1 MIKITFHYRY
11 RKQIFIAL
19 IFLLLVA
26 SLVVAIV
33 VYYPKEEKKSTI
45 SIINKKETNKNQ
57 KEEKENEI
65 MYKVDV
71 KGEIISPGIY
81 TLPATSRVIDVIEA
95 AGGLTEQANTT
106 VINLSKKISDEMVII
121 VYSNEDVANFTKT
134 KEIEAE
140 VQKECQQ
147 KDENTL
153 KNDACICEEETKN
166 TGLISLNKATI
177 EELITLPGIGEAKAK
192 DIIAYRSDNGLF
204 KSIEEVKNIPGI
216 GDSLF
221 AKIKDYI
228 TI

>member
-19 IFLLLVA
+19 IVLLLVA
-26 SLVVAIV
+26 SIVIAIV

-81 TLPATSRVIDVIEA
+81 TLPATSRVIDAIEA

-121 VYSNEDVANFTKT
+121 VYSNEEVANFTKT

-153 KNDACICEEETKN
+153 KNDACICEEEIKN
-166 TGLISLNKATI
+166 TVLISLNKATI
-177 EELITLPGIGEAKAK
+177 EELITLPGIGESKAK

-204 KSIEEVKNIPGI
+204 KSIEEIKNIPGI

>member
-11 RKQIFIAL
+11 RKQILIAL
-19 IFLLLVA
+19 IVLLLIT
-26 SLVVAIV
+26 SSVVAIV
-33 VYYPKEEKKSTI
+33 IYYPKEEKKSSI
-45 SIINKKETNKNQ
+45 SIINKKETDKNP

-71 KGEIISPGIY
+71 KGQIVSPGIY
-81 TLPATSRVIDVIEA
+81 TLASTSRVIDAIEA
-95 AGGLTEQANTT
+95 AGGLTEHANTT

-121 VYSNEDVANFTKT
+121 VYSNDEVANFTKT

-147 KDENTL
+147 IDENAL
-153 KNDACICEEETKN
+153 RNDACVCEEETKN
-166 TGLISLNKATI
+166 TGLISLNTATI
-177 EELITLPGIGEAKAK
+177 EELITLPGIGESKAK
-192 DIIAYRSDNGLF
+192 DIIAYRNDNGLF
-204 KSIEEVKNIPGI
+204 KSIEDIKNIPGI

-221 AKIKDYI
+221 AKIKNYI